1 MARAMRSSAGN
12 VSDLVA
18 AKAEWSKRLFQ
29 APRAA
34 AARRGAAPMVE
45 AARALTAAP
54 SPDPQHN
61 VVGVGVGW
69 KISDGKDTG
78 VMAVKF
84 FVRQKYAESEIT
96 SKNLLPKSINGLP
109 VDVEETGLF
118 RRFPAAP
125 KPNPRNKFRP
135 AQPGCS
141 VGFRDPNNQFVM
153 AGTFGA
159 LVKDKSGTY
168 ILSNNHVLAD
178 ENRLPVGS
186 PIFQPG
192 LLDKGNPNTDQIAT
206 FTRSVPLQ
214 ASAGNQVDCAIAK
227 LLKPSLAKKD
237 VLFIGPPNGSQDA
250 EIDMSVQKFGRTTSY
265 TVGKVSSIDTD
276 VTVQYETGNFTFL
289 GQIIVVG
296 PAGHPFSAA
305 GDSGSLILE
314 RPSNKAVGLL
324 FAGSASHTI
333 ANHIGDVLKALNVT
347 LA

>member
-1 MARAMRSSAGN
+1 MPRAMRSSVGN

-29 APRAA
+29 APKAA

-45 AARALTAAP
+45 AARAFTAAP
-54 SPDPQHN
+54 SPDPEHN

-118 RRFPAAP
+118 RRFPTAP
-125 KPNPRNKFRP
+125 KPNPRNKFSP

-192 LLDKGNPNTDQIAT
+192 LLDKGNPNTDKIAT

-237 VLFIGPPNGSQDA
+237 VLFIGPPNGSGDA
-250 EIDMSVQKFGRTTSY
+250 QIDMSVQKFGRTTSY

-296 PAGHPFSAA
+296 TTGHPFSAA

-333 ANHIGDVLKALNVT
+333 ANHIGDVLKALKVT